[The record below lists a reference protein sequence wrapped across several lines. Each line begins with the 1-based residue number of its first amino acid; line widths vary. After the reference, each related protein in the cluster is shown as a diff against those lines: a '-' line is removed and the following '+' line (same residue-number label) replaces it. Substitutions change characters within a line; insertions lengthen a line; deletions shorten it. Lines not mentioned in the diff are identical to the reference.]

1 MRIIFSFKLKKFIRS
16 FLNQQLRVVLINLKN
31 EKLLIIAPHADDEI
45 LGCYGLIKK
54 IKNLGGKVYVQILTM
69 GGYKKIGSSFIT
81 KEKWRQEFLKVC
93 NRLKIDGQ
101 DIMFY
106 EDNFYYLDEIPRRNL
121 IDYFETKSSISLFKI
136 KPTIVALP
144 TIFSSH
150 QDHTQAYKAV
160 ISALRI
166 QPQKKFNSP
175 KLIIS
180 YESPEYYFWSPYIE
194 FGKFSPNFF
203 LKLTETDIKNKINVM
218 RIYQSQ
224 VTKGKR
230 DGKKIKA
237 LATMRGS
244 EAGVAFAEAFNVH
257 RMIF

>member
-1 MRIIFSFKLKKFIRS
+1 
-16 FLNQQLRVVLINLKN
+16 LINLKN

-54 IKNLGGKVYVQILTM
+54 VKNLGGKVYIQILTM
-69 GGYKKIGSSFIT
+69 GGYKRIGSSFVT
-81 KEKWRQEFLKVC
+81 KKKWHQEFLKAS
-93 NRLKIDGQ
+93 NHLKIDGH

-106 EDNFYYLDEIPRRNL
+106 EDDFHYLDEIPRRDL
-121 IDYFETKSSISLFKI
+121 INYLETKSSIPLFKI

-150 QDHTQAYKAV
+150 QDHTQTYKAV
-160 ISALRI
+160 ISTLRI
-166 QPQKKFNSP
+166 QPQKNFNSP

-203 LKLTETDIKNKINVM
+203 LELSKTDIKNKINALS
-218 RIYQSQ
+218 IYQSQ
-224 VTKGKR
+224 LAKGKR
-230 DGKKIKA
+230 DGKKVKA
-237 LATMRGS
+237 LATIRGS
-244 EAGVAFAEAFNVH
+244 EAGVAFAEAFHVH
-257 RMIF
+257 RMIL

>member
-1 MRIIFSFKLKKFIRS
+1 MKLE
-16 FLNQQLRVVLINLKN
+16 N
-31 EKLLIIAPHADDEI
+31 EKLLVIAPHADDEI

-54 IKNLGGKVYVQILTM
+54 VKKLGGKVYVQILTM
-69 GGYKKIGSSFIT
+69 GKYKKIDSSFVK
-81 KEKWRQEFLKVC
+81 KEKWHQEFLKASKH
-93 NRLKIDGQ
+93 LKIDGH

-106 EDNFYYLDEIPRRNL
+106 EDDFRYLDEIPRRNL
-121 IDYFETKSSISLFKI
+121 INYLETESSISLFKI

-150 QDHTQAYKAV
+150 QDHTQTYKAV
-160 ISALRI
+160 ISSLRI
-166 QPQKKFNSP
+166 QPQKKFHSP

-203 LKLTETDIKNKINVM
+203 LELTETDIKNKIKAM
-218 RIYQSQ
+218 SIYQSQ
-224 VTKGKR
+224 LTKGKR

-244 EAGVAFAEAFNVH
+244 EAGVAFAEAFNIH
-257 RMIF
+257 RMIS

>member
-1 MRIIFSFKLKKFIRS
+1 MRKILFDF
-16 FLNQQLRVVLINLKN
+16 KN
-31 EKLLIIAPHADDEI
+31 ERLLIIAPHADDEI

-69 GGYKKIGSSFIT
+69 GGYKKVGSSFVK
-81 KEKWRQEFLKVC
+81 KEKWHQEFLKATKY
-93 NRLKIDGQ
+93 LKIDGH

-106 EDNFYYLDEIPRRNL
+106 EDNFHYLDEIPRRNL
-121 IDYFETKSSISLFKI
+121 IDYVETKSSVSLFKI
-136 KPTIVALP
+136 KPTIVTIP

-150 QDHTQAYKAV
+150 QDHTQTYKAI

-166 QPQKKFNSP
+166 QPGKKFSSP

-203 LKLTETDIKNKINVM
+203 LKMSNTDIKNKIKAM
-218 RIYQSQ
+218 SIYKSQ
-224 VTKGKR
+224 LSAGKR
-230 DGKKIKA
+230 DGRKIKA
-237 LATMRGS
+237 LATIRGS
-244 EAGVAFAEAFNVH
+244 EVGVAFAEAFNVH
-257 RMIF
+257 RLIS

>member
-1 MRIIFSFKLKKFIRS
+1 M
-16 FLNQQLRVVLINLKN
+16 INLKN

-81 KEKWRQEFLKVC
+81 KEKWHQEFLKASKH
-93 NRLKIDGQ
+93 LKIDGN

-106 EDNFYYLDEIPRRNL
+106 EDNFHYLDEIPRRNL
-121 IDYFETKSSISLFKI
+121 IDYLETKSNVSLFKI

-144 TIFSSH
+144 TIFSTH
-150 QDHTQAYKAV
+150 QDHTQTYKAV

-166 QPQKKFNSP
+166 QPQKKFNST

-194 FGKFSPNFF
+194 FGKFTPNFF
-203 LKLTETDIKNKINVM
+203 LEMSDTDIKNKIKALSV
-218 RIYQSQ
+218 YQSQ
-224 VTKGKR
+224 LMKGKR
-230 DGKKIKA
+230 DARKIKA
-237 LATMRGS
+237 LATIRGS
-244 EAGVAFAEAFNVH
+244 EAGVPFAEAFHVH
-257 RMIF
+257 RMIL